1 MSPTASAW
9 PAPTSSRHFLT
20 IRTKGPGL
28 AGLAARLGRLSV
40 ASSDAICKKMMKVRS
55 ASRLPPRGY
64 RPPAGRLIRVGEL
77 RCAFVATSRARQVR
91 DRLPEGRW
99 RPSIYW
105 PPYWQSLKTASDAV
119 CCLVPSRK
127 SSDVGSS
134 KLSRVA
140 RLFNN
145 SLAFGES
152 FSSKAATWP

>member
-1 MSPTASAW
+1 MRKGLEMPVLSA
-9 PAPTSSRHFLT
+9 F
-20 IRTKGPGL
+20 
-28 AGLAARLGRLSV
+28 GR
-40 ASSDAICKKMMKVRS
+40 SDAHEVGDRTERLNGPQKAGSQI
-55 ASRLPPRGY
+55 ASPSVLEVST
-64 RPPAGRLIRVGEL
+64 AITLGEL

-105 PPYWQSLKTASDAV
+105 SPYWQSLKTASDAV

-145 SLAFGES
+145 
-152 FSSKAATWP
+152 